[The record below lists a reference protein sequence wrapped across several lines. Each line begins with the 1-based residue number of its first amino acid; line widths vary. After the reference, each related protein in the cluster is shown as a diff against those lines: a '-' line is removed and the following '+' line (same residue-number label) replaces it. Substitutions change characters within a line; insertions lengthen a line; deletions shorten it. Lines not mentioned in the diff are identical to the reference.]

1 MFLVYW
7 NNEKDNRIMRA
18 IVEISG
24 KQYHVEAGRYID
36 IDTYNAEVD
45 SVLTFDNVNVVLDD
59 ANSKIGMPYVQG
71 AKVQA
76 KVLAHGKAKKVIVY
90 KMRPKKGTRTKQGH
104 RQGYTRI
111 LVESI
116 SV

>member
-1 MFLVYW
+1 MH
-7 NNEKDNRIMRA
+7 RMTRA

-24 KQYHVEAGRYID
+24 KQYHVEAGRYLD
-36 IDTYNAEVD
+36 IDTYKADVD
-45 SVLTFDNVNVVLDD
+45 TALTFENVNVVL
-59 ANSKIGMPYVQG
+59 SEKESHIGAPYVKG
-71 AKVQA
+71 AKVTA
-76 KVLAHGKAKKVIVY
+76 KVLAHGKQKKVIVY

-116 SV
+116 TV

>member
-1 MFLVYW
+1 MT
-7 NNEKDNRIMRA
+7 RA

-24 KQYHVEAGRYID
+24 KQYHVEAGRYLD
-36 IDTYNAEVD
+36 IDTYKAAVD
-45 SVLTFDNVNVVLDD
+45 TALTFDNVNVVLTDND
-59 ANSKIGMPYVQG
+59 SHIGAPYVAG
-71 AKVQA
+71 AKVTA
-76 KVLAHGKAKKVIVY
+76 KVLAHGKQKKIIVY

-116 SV
+116 TV

>member
-1 MFLVYW
+1 MT
-7 NNEKDNRIMRA
+7 RA

-24 KQYHVEAGRYID
+24 KQYHVEAGRYLD
-36 IDTYNAEVD
+36 IDTYNATVETA
-45 SVLTFDNVNVVLDD
+45 LTFENVNVVLDESQ
-59 ANSKIGMPYVQG
+59 AHIGQPYVAG
-71 AKVQA
+71 AKVTA
-76 KVLAHGKAKKVIVY
+76 KVLAHGKHKKVIVY

-116 SV
+116 TV